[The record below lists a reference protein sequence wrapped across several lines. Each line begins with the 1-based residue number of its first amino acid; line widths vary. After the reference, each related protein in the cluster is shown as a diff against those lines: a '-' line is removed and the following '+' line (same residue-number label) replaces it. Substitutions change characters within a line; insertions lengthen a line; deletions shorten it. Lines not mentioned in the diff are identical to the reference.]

1 MTLTV
6 RVLIGLVAGFLVGFG
21 LNAFAPDIA
30 TTASNVLSP
39 VGALF
44 VNLIR
49 MTAIPL
55 VAAMLI
61 ASLGAMIAP
70 GGLGWLT
77 ARALLV
83 SVVLLTIASV
93 GSLLIGIPVL
103 AWLPIDPDAAVR
115 LRADTSAAL
124 PSAAA
129 AAPGLVQ
136 WIVDLIP
143 QNVIRA
149 AADGAI
155 LPVIVFSVLFGFALG
170 RAPEVRRAAVVGVA
184 EGVADVMQRLVGW
197 ILQLAPI
204 GVFALA
210 VPLAARLGLALAG
223 AVLVYVGLVV
233 TLTVAATGL
242 VLYPLGML
250 AGRMRPRAF
259 IEYCAP
265 AQAIAFASRSS
276 LASLPAAVA
285 SAERTGLSPGLSR
298 FLLPLAISVFHFGAA
313 VAQTV
318 GVLFLA
324 NLFGVTLSGPML
336 ATIVV
341 TVVLASFAVPSI
353 PGGSI
358 IALVPVLSAAG
369 LPIDG
374 VAILLALDAVPD
386 MFRTTANLT
395 GAMTLVAILPGERER
410 RYSAAVAGTI

>member
-1 MTLTV
+1 
-6 RVLIGLVAGFLVGFG
+6 
-21 LNAFAPDIA
+21 
-30 TTASNVLSP
+30 
-39 VGALF
+39 
-44 VNLIR
+44 
-49 MTAIPL
+49 
-55 VAAMLI
+55 
-61 ASLGAMIAP
+61 
-70 GGLGWLT
+70 
-77 ARALLV
+77 
-83 SVVLLTIASV
+83 
-93 GSLLIGIPVL
+93 
-103 AWLPIDPDAAVR
+103 
-115 LRADTSAAL
+115 
-124 PSAAA
+124 
-129 AAPGLVQ
+129 
-136 WIVDLIP
+136 
-143 QNVIRA
+143 
-149 AADGAI
+149 
-155 LPVIVFSVLFGFALG
+155 
-170 RAPEVRRAAVVGVA
+170 
-184 EGVADVMQRLVGW
+184 
-197 ILQLAPI
+197 
-204 GVFALA
+204 
-210 VPLAARLGLALAG
+210 
-223 AVLVYVGLVV
+223 
-233 TLTVAATGL
+233 
-242 VLYPLGML
+242 ML